1 MESSDTIK
9 VKCMEMISNF
19 RAALKEQ
26 FHREIS
32 TEDCFV
38 PHFINDDA
46 DLNQSAYCL
55 YTRPDYL
62 STALSAENR
71 LDLDSLVSLIYD
83 NQNKIAWV
91 DFLLLSSSDNDIS
104 VYAVELVCLN
114 KVKTEIKFHIAC
126 PISNGV

>member
-32 TEDCFV
+32 TKDCFV
-38 PHFINDDA
+38 THFINDDA

-62 STALSAENR
+62 STALSAEK
-71 LDLDSLVSLIYD
+71 LIG
-83 NQNKIAWV
+83 
-91 DFLLLSSSDNDIS
+91 F
-104 VYAVELVCLN
+104 
-114 KVKTEIKFHIAC
+114 
-126 PISNGV
+126 G